1 MTANSNSLN
10 HKQHK
15 LMRFR
20 FTRKDLCLPY
30 GLFML
35 LFIIFPLLLIVYYAF
50 TDAVGNFTFDNFVN
64 VFSES
69 SNFQVIG
76 ISILV
81 GSLNTVFCLLIAYP
95 IAFILSNSKLNKN
108 KVLVYLFILPMWINF
123 VIRTI
128 ATRDL
133 LSFLDIS
140 SANHPLLATIIGMVY
155 NYLPFAILPLYST
168 MLKLDKAQIEAS
180 YDLGANHVQTFFKSI
195 LPMSMPGVISA
206 TLMTFMPTMSS
217 YVIAD
222 KLGGGKT
229 TLIGNL
235 IALKFDLA
243 NYNVGSVLALIML
256 FMIGLTLILTKNT
269 KKDDSVRGSLW

>member
-1 MTANSNSLN
+1 MTANSKSLN

-15 LMRFR
+15 FMRFR